1 VPKGQQS
8 ARFDPCLRYAGAQE
22 GGAARVL
29 PPSVQGR
36 IQTQEEARVSFLD
49 KLKQDAEQL
58 RSHQNLSQTERDALV
73 LETEAACLTAFR
85 YWVDLSKQL
94 NVLRPAPRGRFV
106 LDSKNAIEGLR
117 FGQYRADIR
126 KKGLASTHDQT
137 DHVALYCSLGTGQTL
152 KLVKDF
158 LPDMEKLEARLT
170 QAGIRCQPEP
180 IRNPDTGKLLEVRY
194 EFVADITAGVRLTPN
209 HDNATVQF
217 QVNNLDGLVRW
228 LVQFEARQ
236 VDTALLDELS
246 KWLVGQPN
254 DFVKRGKV
262 LELKE
267 V

>member
-36 IQTQEEARVSFLD
+36 IQTQEEARVSCLD

-94 NVLRPAPRGRFV
+94 NVLQPAPRGRFV